1 MQGENAIKK
10 QEKLGLC
17 SFHINATATGN
28 WLKNKKA
35 VMMKRGMFPLAAN
48 ML

>member
-28 WLKNKKA
+28 WQKK
-35 VMMKRGMFPLAAN
+35 
-48 ML
+48 